1 MDNFVYNNPTKI
13 IFGKDSIKQVG
24 EACKN
29 EKANC
34 VMVVYGGD
42 YLKENG
48 TLDLVK
54 ESLKDAGLDYVIYDG
69 VQSNPCVSQ
78 VKKAAAIVKEKN
90 VDFLLAIG
98 GGSAIDTAK
107 GIAIE
112 AASDINIIDVLYG
125 NKEVDSCFPVG
136 VISTIAGS
144 GSEASCSVI
153 LTIDE
158 QKLKRAYDSDKIR
171 PRFAIMDPISTFTLP
186 KIQMLSGGCDILMHT
201 LERYFTCTTS
211 NTELIDRMS
220 EGLLITV
227 MEAIKAAKKDPC
239 DYEARANLMWAGSL
253 SHNGLLETGRIS
265 DWATHRLEHELS
277 GLFDV
282 IHGCGLT
289 ALWATWAKYVYK
301 TNLERFFRFAV
312 EVMKVEANYFD
323 IEETALKGIEALNN
337 FFKEVGM
344 PTSIDELGL
353 VLNEAD
359 IEQMANNCLLG
370 STTIGHF
377 KPLLK
382 EDIITIYNNAIQGGF
397 YEGK

>member
-1 MDNFVYNNPTKI
+1 MENFVFHNSTKI

-24 EACKN
+24 EACKS

-34 VMVVYGGD
+34 VMVVCGGGK

-54 ESLKDAGLDYVIYDG
+54 KSLKDAGVDCVIYDG
-69 VQSNPCVSQ
+69 VKPNPCVSQ
-78 VKKAAAIVKEKN
+78 VKEAATIAKEKK

-112 AASDINIIDVLYG
+112 AASNINIIDVLYG
-125 NKEVDSCFPVG
+125 NKEIECCFPVG

-144 GSEASCSVI
+144 GSEASCSLV

-158 QKLKRAYDSDKIR
+158 QKLKRAYDSDKIC
-171 PRFAIMDPISTFTLP
+171 PRFAIMDPTFTFTLP
-186 KIQMLSGGCDILMHT
+186 KLHMVSGGCDIIMHT

-227 MEAIKAAKKDPC
+227 MQAIKAAIKDPC

-253 SHNGLLETGRIS
+253 SHNGLLETGRAS

-277 GLFDV
+277 GLFNV
-282 IHGCGLT
+282 THGCGLT
-289 ALWATWAKYVYK
+289 ALWATWAKYVCK
-301 TNLERFFRFAV
+301 TNLGRFYRFAV
-312 EVMKVEANYFD
+312 EVMKVEPNYFD
-323 IEETALKGIEALNN
+323 EEETALKGIEALNN

-344 PTSIDELGL
+344 PTSIGELGL
-353 VLNEAD
+353 KLTEAD
-359 IEQMANNCLLG
+359 IEQMTNNCLLG
-370 STTIGHF
+370 STTLGHF
-377 KPLLK
+377 KPLSK
-382 EDIITIYNNAIQGGF
+382 EDIIAIYNNAM
-397 YEGK
+397 

>member
-1 MDNFVYNNPTKI
+1 MENFVFHNSTKI

-24 EACKN
+24 EACKS

-34 VMVVYGGD
+34 AMVVCGGGK

-54 ESLKDAGLDYVIYDG
+54 KSLKDAGVDCVIYDG
-69 VQSNPCVSQ
+69 VKPNPCVSQ
-78 VKKAAAIVKEKN
+78 VKEAATIAKEKK

-112 AASDINIIDVLYG
+112 AASNINIIDVLYG
-125 NKEVDSCFPVG
+125 NKEIECCFPVG

-144 GSEASCSVI
+144 GSEASCSLV

-158 QKLKRAYDSDKIR
+158 QKLKRAYDSDKIC
-171 PRFAIMDPISTFTLP
+171 PRFAIMDPTFTFTLP
-186 KIQMLSGGCDILMHT
+186 KLHMVSGGCDIIMHT

-227 MEAIKAAKKDPC
+227 IQAIKAAIKDPC

-253 SHNGLLETGRIS
+253 SHNGLLETGRVS

-277 GLFDV
+277 GLFNV
-282 IHGCGLT
+282 THGCGLT
-289 ALWATWAKYVYK
+289 ALWATWAKYVCK
-301 TNLERFFRFAV
+301 TNLGRFYRFAV
-312 EVMKVEANYFD
+312 EVMKVEPNYFD
-323 IEETALKGIEALNN
+323 EEETALKGIEALNN

-344 PTSIDELGL
+344 PTSIGELGL
-353 VLNEAD
+353 KLTEAD
-359 IEQMANNCLLG
+359 IEQMVNNCLLG
-370 STTIGHF
+370 STTLGHF
-377 KPLLK
+377 KPLSK
-382 EDIITIYNNAIQGGF
+382 KDIIAIYNNAM
-397 YEGK
+397 